1 MKNYVKFLIIIFCL
15 MHAAPAGASV
25 TPDRH
30 IQAELNN
37 LFINPPL
44 VSGYPF
50 QDELA
55 QAAARY
61 GLPLPMVLA
70 VARGESFFN
79 PSAISHK
86 GAVGIMQVMPSTAAE
101 FGVSREQLF
110 DPRVNIDTGV
120 RYLAERYQGFQD
132 PYLALGAYYCGPGG
146 INKTNSTLRGDCDE
160 YVRYIHNHLK
170 TIIAGSQGS
179 YTLAAAES
187 KVMDNINRG
196 FALAWFDNFLDA
208 RRFQDMVSRTL
219 PGLSLDLSRQE
230 KAYPDHVRYEYHVL
244 VAGSA
249 GSVCSDLEKETGFS
263 FCREN

>member
-1 MKNYVKFLIIIFCL
+1 MKNYVKLLIIILCL
-15 MHAAPAGASV
+15 MYTAPAVASV

-101 FGVSREQLF
+101 FGVTREELF

-120 RYLAERYQGFQD
+120 RYLAERYQGFND

-146 INKTNSTLRGDCDE
+146 INRTNSTLRGDCDE
-160 YVRYIHNHLK
+160 YVRYIHNHLQ
-170 TIIAGSQGS
+170 TIVAGSQGN
-179 YTLAAAES
+179 YALAAAES
-187 KVMDNINRG
+187 TEMGSAGG

-208 RRFQDMVSRTL
+208 RRFQDMVGRIL
-219 PGLSLDLSRQE
+219 PGLSLDLFREE
-230 KAYPDHVRYEYHVL
+230 KTHQDHVRYEYHVL

-249 GSVCSDLEKETGFS
+249 KSVCSDLETETGFS
-263 FCREN
+263 FCLEN